1 MDRIGSGLIVPIM
14 LAAVLAVIPGCVTI
28 NLPPGPGPLKE
39 EVLSG
44 TGGDK
49 ILLVDLSGVISSQE
63 KDGFISQP
71 SMLSDLKEQLEL
83 AAKDDRIKGLL
94 LRINS
99 PGGTVTASDILY
111 HEILS
116 YKRQKKVPVVAS
128 IVDVGASGGY
138 YVAAAADAIM
148 AHPSSVTGSLGVI
161 MLTVNA
167 RGLLEKVG
175 VEANA
180 VTSGPRKD
188 MGSPFRAMSPEERE
202 IFQGVI
208 DQLYRRFLTV
218 IHEGRPNLSPE
229 QIRKLADGRIY
240 TGEQAK
246 EAGLIDAI
254 GYLDDAVELAKK
266 RGKVSNARV
275 VTYRRPGDYRN
286 NIYSRLAG
294 QPNALSALPSLD
306 LFSLVRG
313 GTPQFMYLWMP

>member
-116 YKRQKKVPVVAS
+116 YKRQKKS
-128 IVDVGASGGY
+128 TGRGLDRGCRRLRRLLRGGSRRCHHGASLVG
-138 YVAAAADAIM
+138 
-148 AHPSSVTGSLGVI
+148 HRELGRHHVD
-161 MLTVNA
+161 
-167 RGLLEKVG
+167 
-175 VEANA
+175 
-180 VTSGPRKD
+180 S
-188 MGSPFRAMSPEERE
+188 
-202 IFQGVI
+202 
-208 DQLYRRFLTV
+208 
-218 IHEGRPNLSPE
+218 
-229 QIRKLADGRIY
+229 
-240 TGEQAK
+240 
-246 EAGLIDAI
+246 
-254 GYLDDAVELAKK
+254 
-266 RGKVSNARV
+266 
-275 VTYRRPGDYRN
+275 
-286 NIYSRLAG
+286 
-294 QPNALSALPSLD
+294 
-306 LFSLVRG
+306 
-313 GTPQFMYLWMP
+313 